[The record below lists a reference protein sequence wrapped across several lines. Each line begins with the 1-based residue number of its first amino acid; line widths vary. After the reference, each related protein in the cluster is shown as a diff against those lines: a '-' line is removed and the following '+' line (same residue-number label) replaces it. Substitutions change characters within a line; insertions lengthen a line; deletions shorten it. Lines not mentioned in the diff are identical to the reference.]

1 MEGTVDWAPA
11 FPEGRGVGT
20 RHANY
25 SEQYRKEEEG
35 LGVREVFLEEA
46 FGDVS
51 QPEL

>member
-11 FPEGRGVGT
+11 LPWGRGVGT
-20 RHANY
+20 GHANY
-25 SEQYRKEEEG
+25 SEEYRKEEEG
-35 LGVREVFLEEA
+35 VGVREGFLEEV